1 MPIYAGSSKIKE
13 VYAGPQKIGKVYK
26 GSTLVYQS
34 IPKLFQQGSG
44 WRTINPAKVGSP
56 ALLGYF
62 EAISSIS
69 GQLGVSGSSLVIS
82 AIAPYSSF
90 VYHHSETLEGY
101 PFHVYRLSGFPGDDA
116 YVSPG
121 QRVGDY
127 IPTMMAAVGTAHITA
142 ISGNTA
148 TAKIPSSTGIET
160 FTITNTPVN
169 NYIYRP

>member
-13 VYAGPQKIGKVYK
+13 IYFGSRKIGKVYK
-26 GSTLVYQS
+26 GSTLVYQNV
-34 IPKLFQQGSG
+34 PRLYNQGSR

-82 AIAPYSSF
+82 AIAPYASF

-101 PFHVYRLSGFPGDDA
+101 PFYVYRLTGFPGDDA

-127 IPTMMAAVGTAHITA
+127 VPTMMAAVGTAHIIA

-148 TAKIPSSTGIET
+148 TAKINDSTGIET
-160 FTITNTPVN
+160 FAITNTPVP